1 MLTKQ
6 DLNAIGNLID
16 EKLDVKLAPV
26 HKDIKVIKKDV
37 KKLRIDLDGAINFFN
52 TEDLSTRSGLNKTR
66 TELGL
71 NEVIFAN

>member
-6 DLNAIGNLID
+6 DLNAIGNLVD
-16 EKLDVKLAPV
+16 TKLKKGLAPI
-26 HKDIKVIKKDV
+26 HKDIKIIKTDV

-52 TEDLSTRSGLNKTR
+52 REDLSTRKGVNKTR